1 MNQYILVEIGQKL
14 RKIRKEKGLTVQ
26 TVALRA
32 GVSKGLISRI
42 ENSRT
47 VPSLPVLISIIKSLE
62 VGLNSFFGDI
72 DRDALEHVVVKK
84 AIDLETSNANPS
96 DALLHYPIIDKNV
109 PESLVKTSILEIK
122 PAAKGL
128 NQSTNGFTYQY
139 VLEGEIGYQISGQNY
154 ELATGD
160 SLYFDAKQIHSFE
173 NNGQVLARL
182 LIVNFII

>member
-26 TVALRA
+26 TVAVRA

-62 VGLNSFFGDI
+62 VGINSFFGDI
-72 DRDALEHVVVKK
+72 DRGALEHVIVKK
-84 AIDLETSNANPS
+84 ATDLKTSNPNPS

-109 PESLVKTSILEIK
+109 PESFLKTSVLEIK

-128 NQSTNGFTYQY
+128 NQSTSGFTFQY
-139 VLEGEIGYQISGQNY
+139 ILEGQIEYQISGETY
-154 ELATGD
+154 ELTTGD
-160 SLYFDAKQIHSFE
+160 SIYFDAKKIHSFE
-173 NNGQVLARL
+173 NTSDVVAKL
-182 LIVNFII
+182 LVADFIV